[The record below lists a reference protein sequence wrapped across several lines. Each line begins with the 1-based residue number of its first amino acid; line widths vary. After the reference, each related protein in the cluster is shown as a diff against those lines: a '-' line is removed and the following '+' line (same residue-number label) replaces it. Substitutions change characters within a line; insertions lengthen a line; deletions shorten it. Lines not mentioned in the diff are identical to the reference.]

1 MLKTSIATALLV
13 SISLTAFSL
22 GASAEDFKLSGSATV
37 AKGIVIPNQAAIE
50 AKSGVKLAVMV
61 NGSGNGLVDVASGKS
76 DIAMISAPMEAEAKL
91 VNAKTPGALDIS
103 GLKVKAIGSA
113 KINVIVNPAN
123 TAKLTSAQVKDI
135 FSGKLKN
142 WKEVGGSDS
151 AILVVAE
158 AAGNGTRTVV
168 ESVFLKGE
176 IAASARIMTTL
187 QQAADVVKQAPNA
200 IGYGNASSITPAVTV
215 VSGVDIAQPLALVTK
230 GAPSATAAKVISAI
244 AEFAK

>member
-13 SISLTAFSL
+13 SISLTAFTL